1 MAPRTGPHSRPGPSG
16 RVDRTL
22 LVRSRGIV
30 SEPST
35 AARPAPSGTVLAA
48 TKIQIPGVRSGL
60 VPRARLVALLA
71 GATEAKLALLQA
83 PVGSGKTTL
92 LAEWHAAADATRPFA
107 WVRLDRGDNDP
118 TRFVEGIIAAL
129 RTVVPAVGEQALVD
143 LAGPARLTD
152 VVLPSLVNDLAAH
165 PQRLVLVLDDYHVI
179 ADPRVHEA
187 VTFVLDHQPA
197 TLTLAVATRAE
208 PPLPLGRLRV
218 RRELVEVRAPQ
229 LQFNDDEATRLL
241 NQMLGLELDAADVA
255 RLQHRTEGWA
265 AGLQLAALSLS
276 GRDDRRAFISS
287 FAGDDRPVVD
297 YLGFEVLDGQPPDV
311 REFLLH
317 TSVLE
322 RLCGSLC
329 DHVTGRDDSATRLDA
344 LERAGLLLLPL
355 DSRREWYRYHHL
367 FAGLLR
373 HELAR
378 TRPGAAAELHRRAS
392 EWYREAGAVGE
403 AIDHAIAGG
412 DVAVAS
418 ELITQHWYAELQR
431 GRIETV
437 AGWLEALGEERVRA
451 EASLCLTKAWIAVN
465 TGLLDEVGD
474 WIDAAERAGA
484 DEPVLES
491 GVASLQE
498 IHRYMD
504 GDVERAVE
512 AGRRSVQRG
521 ETPWRPVGCPVLGIA
536 LFWSGEYGEAA
547 AELDAATDTAQA
559 AGNHLAVIHA
569 SGAVA
574 AMRAESGELDAADA
588 TAQAAVRLA
597 QQSGP

>member
-1 MAPRTGPHSRPGPSG
+1 MRPTPSG
-16 RVDRTL
+16 
-22 LVRSRGIV
+22 
-30 SEPST
+30 
-35 AARPAPSGTVLAA
+35 AVLTA

-60 VPRARLVALLA
+60 VGRARLVALLT

-107 WVRLDRGDNDP
+107 WLSLDRGDNDP
-118 TRFVEGIIAAL
+118 TRFVEGVIAAL
-129 RTVVPAVGEQALVD
+129 RTVVPDVGEQALVD
-143 LAGPARLTD
+143 LAGPARLAD
-152 VVLPSLVNDLAAH
+152 VVLPSLVNDLAAQ

-179 ADPRVHEA
+179 TDPRVHEA

-197 TLTLAVATRAE
+197 ALTLALATRAE

-218 RRELVEVRAPQ
+218 RRELVEVRAAD
-229 LQFNDDEATRLL
+229 LRFSDDEATRLL
-241 NQMLGLELDAADVA
+241 NHTLGLELDAADIA

-276 GRDDRRAFISS
+276 GREDRRTFISS
-287 FAGDDRPVVD
+287 FAGDDRPIVD
-297 YLGFEVLDGQPPDV
+297 YLGFEVLDRQPPDV
-311 REFLLH
+311 REFLLE

-329 DHVTGRDDSATRLDA
+329 DHVTGRDDSAMWLDK
-344 LERAGLLLLPL
+344 LERTGLLVLPL

-373 HELAR
+373 HELTR
-378 TRPGAAAELHRRAS
+378 TRPGAAATLHRRAT
-392 EWYREAGAVGE
+392 EWHRDAGAVGE

-437 AGWLEALGEERVRA
+437 AGWLDALGDERVRA

-465 TGLLDEVGD
+465 TGRLEQVAD

-484 DEPVLES
+484 DDPVLES

-504 GDVERAVE
+504 GDVEQAVL
-512 AGRRSVQRG
+512 AGRRSVRHG

-536 LFWSGEYGEAA
+536 LFRSGRYDEATA
-547 AELDAATDTAQA
+547 ALEIATETARA

-569 SGAVA
+569 SGALAVLPADLVDAGDGWSAAGGGVWAPAVEVA
-574 AMRAESGELDAADA
+574 DER
-588 TAQAAVRLA
+588 
-597 QQSGP
+597 